1 MARIDERLH
10 RLLYQRIF
18 VFFHSLV
25 EHLVIA
31 VAFWDAA
38 GQDARL
44 LYAHEHLVVFEVKD
58 LALKLELLREV
69 GDNQGRHHFASRI
82 SHLLLL

>member
-10 RLLYQRIF
+10 GLLNQRIF
-18 VFFHSLV
+18 VFFHSLI

-31 VAFWDAA
+31 VALGDAA

-44 LYAHEHLVVFEVKD
+44 LYTHEHLVVFEVKY
-58 LALKLELLREV
+58 LALKLKLLREV
-69 GDNQGRHHFASRI
+69 GDNQGRHHFASRF